1 MKKKFNLALIA
12 ILVFIGIATIAT
24 SSASSNAPGSI
35 QMGNGEQLEGYINGV
50 SFPIKITSDGKY
62 AYCLDKHKQTPANV
76 VMSLSEAKDAGI
88 TYIMKNGYPAKSFTG
103 NRNYDY
109 YITQTAVWWYLDDTT
124 GSSNLDSGFKST
136 GSDSYGLRHYVK
148 ELVNAAKDA
157 KNAGYKD
164 PSITI
169 SGADFKFSEDQKY
182 YITDDI
188 KITGVNVPGKIT
200 VTLIGAPEGATLINS
215 NGGAVSSVNSGET
228 VKIKVPASSISGVL
242 AAMTIQAEAEGRVE
256 KAYQYNPSD
265 SVHQSVVMST
275 LYYISSPVKVTKVFK
290 LGSASLEVTKVD
302 EDTGKPL
309 AGAKLRLINSD
320 NETVAEWVTTTEAK
334 HFSNLPEGNYTLIEL
349 EAPEGYVL
357 SKSVYNIVLKN
368 GNLTKMT
375 FKNSKKA
382 KGEVIIIKRDAA
394 TNEVLAGAVLVLKDA
409 NGNEVAR
416 WTTTTKGHSISGLDE
431 GEYTIEEVSAPKGYI
446 KSNEVRKV
454 TIKSGESITVTYYNH
469 KETIKSV
476 IRILKVDGETGESLA
491 GATMVLKDTEGNVV
505 RTWKTT
511 NEEYVIEDLQNGTYY
526 LSEKEAP
533 KGYVLSDEEIEI
545 VVTENS
551 GTQTFT
557 FNNIP
562 EVEVPNTESNA
573 SILAIVA
580 GVVTAIVGAGII
592 YINVKKEN

>member
-1 MKKKFNLALIA
+1 MKKKFNLVLIA

-24 SSASSNAPGSI
+24 SNASSTAPGSI
-35 QMGNGEQLEGYINGV
+35 QMGSGEQLGGYINGV

-76 VMSLSEAKDAGI
+76 VMSLSKAKDAGI

-103 NRNYDY
+103 NKYYDY

-136 GSDSYGLRHYVK
+136 GSDSYNLRGHVK
-148 ELVNAAKDA
+148 ALVNAAKDA
-157 KNAGYKD
+157 KNAGYKN

-188 KITGVNVPGKIT
+188 KITGVNIPGKIT
-200 VTLIGAPEGATLINS
+200 LSLIGAPAGTTIVNS
-215 NGGAVSSVNSGET
+215 NGSVVSSVNSGES

-275 LYYISSPVKVTKVFK
+275 LYYISSPVKVTKIFK

-302 EDTGKPL
+302 EATGKPL

-320 NETVAEWVTTTEAK
+320 KETVAEWVTTTEAK

-357 SKSVYNIVLKN
+357 SKSVYNIVLTN

-375 FKNSKKA
+375 FKNSKKP
-382 KGEVIIIKRDAA
+382 KGEVIIVKRDAA

-409 NGNEVAR
+409 SGNEVAR
-416 WTTTTKGHSISGLDE
+416 WTTTTNGHSISGLDE
-431 GEYTIEEVSAPKGYI
+431 GEYTIEEVSAPEGYI